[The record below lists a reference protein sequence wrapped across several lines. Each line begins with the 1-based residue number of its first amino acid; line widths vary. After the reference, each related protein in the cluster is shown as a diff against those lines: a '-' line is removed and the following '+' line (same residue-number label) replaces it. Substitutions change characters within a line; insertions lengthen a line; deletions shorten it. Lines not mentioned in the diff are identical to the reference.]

1 MDARRFADAVLN
13 RCSPRFLFRRRN
25 DLAVRA
31 SGLNRCFRLQ
41 HDGDRETNESSRC
54 ARSFNVTPNEVEY
67 YRRRALAERIN
78 AAEATTLAA
87 DVHLKLAS
95 LYEQIVALG
104 VDDDPMPCALAR
116 SDRELVISSR
126 RRVEESRK
134 LLQEPVLGLPPA
146 TQRQ

>member
-1 MDARRFADAVLN
+1 
-13 RCSPRFLFRRRN
+13 
-25 DLAVRA
+25 
-31 SGLNRCFRLQ
+31 
-41 HDGDRETNESSRC
+41 
-54 ARSFNVTPNEVEY
+54 VTPNEVEY

-78 AAEATTLAA
+78 AAEATKDLAA
-87 DVHLKLAS
+87 DAHLKLAS

-104 VDDDPMPCALAR
+104 VDDDPAPCALAR